1 MPKKKSSQKSVKTT
15 SRTASARTTT
25 KTTTAKSGKTKTT
38 KTGSGSGKGVQP
50 PPPPRLGQTGVTT
63 GEPAFAE
70 TQMTPDPTQF
80 LVAVTDN
87 PFYKL
92 VDKATVSQLIQSIPP
107 PRDANNLMMSLGNAY
122 GSNGS
127 AKTAAITENGQIMFH
142 SVGDTG
148 STKGPATIQEV
159 ADKMCEDMQEAD
171 PADVPAFFYHLGDVV
186 YDFGQ
191 DDYYYDQFF
200 DPYREYNAPIFAIP
214 GNHDGEVYPGDPSGS
229 LQAFQKVF
237 CAPAFQLLPEAHGLS
252 RTSMTQPGVYFTLDA
267 PFVRIIGLYS
277 NVLEDPGVIS
287 SQKGAYPR
295 VSDQQLPYLTS
306 QLQQIKSSG
315 FAGAVVVAVHHP
327 PQVVGRHGSSP
338 AMLADM
344 DACFS
349 ATGVYP
355 HAVFSGHAHNYQRFT
370 RLDGSGRETP
380 FVVAGMGG
388 HSSNPPF
395 GKMVSPPRTPFTT
408 GQFRCDNYSPH
419 YGYLR
424 VAVTPGQMRIEYH
437 DATTGLASKAASDVV
452 TVDLATRKLVAS

>member
-1 MPKKKSSQKSVKTT
+1 MAKKTT
-15 SRTASARTTT
+15 RKTPANKSTAKTAKGKGGTT
-25 KTTTAKSGKTKTT
+25 KAAVT
-38 KTGSGSGKGVQP
+38 P
-50 PPPPRLGQTGVTT
+50 PPTRLGQTGVAVNDPQF
-63 GEPAFAE
+63 GEV
-70 TQMTPDPTQF
+70 QMSPDPTQF
-80 LVAVTDN
+80 LNAVTDN
-87 PFYKL
+87 QFYKL
-92 VDKATVSQLIQSIPP
+92 VDKESVSQLIQTIPP
-107 PRDANNLMMSLGNAY
+107 PRDPKNLMMSLADAY
-122 GSNGS
+122 GAGGS
-127 AKTAAITENGQIMFH
+127 TRMATIAKAHQIVFH

-159 ADKMCEDMQEAD
+159 ADKMCADMQEANS
-171 PADVPAFFYHLGDVV
+171 ADAPSFFYHLGDVV

-200 DPYREYNAPIFAIP
+200 DPFRDYNAPIFAIP

-237 CAPAFQLLPEAHGLS
+237 CADSFQVLPEAHGLR
-252 RTSMTQPGVYFTLDA
+252 RTAMTQPGVYFTLDA

-295 VSDQQLPYLTS
+295 VNDEQLAYLTN

-315 FAGAVVVAVHHP
+315 FSGAVIVTVHHP
-327 PQVVGRHGSSP
+327 PQVVGRHGCSP
-338 AMLADM
+338 TMLAEM

-349 ATGVYP
+349 ATGVHP

-370 RLDGSGRETP
+370 RLDGGRETP

-388 HSSNPPF
+388 HSSQAPF
-395 GKMVSPPRTPFTT
+395 GKMVSPPRPPFRT
-408 GQFRCDNYSPH
+408 GQFRCDNYSPN

-424 VAVTPGQMRIEYH
+424 VTVTSAQMRIEYH

-452 TVDLATRKLVAS
+452 TVDLASQTLVAS